1 MTANSCAQE
10 GCARRV
16 CKKGAQEGVTAN
28 VTVQINTQNYG
39 SRLVA
44 QLWVTPF
51 LRAPTLRVTN
61 YGSRPGGQPPQ
72 NYGSRILNHSESFCS
87 IEVRAILFQCV
98 LCQPHYPPVEIPRF
112 TLHSVSCR
120 APALCQLQRP
130 QIETP
135 RPNTIWISSRGSSST
150 PYPPKTRQLMEHYL
164 VQTPP
169 F

>member
-28 VTVQINTQNYG
+28 FTVQINTQNYG

-51 LRAPTLRVTN
+51 LRAPKLRVTN

-98 LCQPHYPPVEIPRF
+98 LCQPHCPQWKYPDSFCIRCHAVP
-112 TLHSVSCR
+112 LH
-120 APALCQLQRP
+120 CQLQRP

-135 RPNTIWISSRGSSST
+135 RPNIIWISSRGSSST
-150 PYPPKTRQLMEHYL
+150 PYPKKHETN
-164 VQTPP
+164 
-169 F
+169 